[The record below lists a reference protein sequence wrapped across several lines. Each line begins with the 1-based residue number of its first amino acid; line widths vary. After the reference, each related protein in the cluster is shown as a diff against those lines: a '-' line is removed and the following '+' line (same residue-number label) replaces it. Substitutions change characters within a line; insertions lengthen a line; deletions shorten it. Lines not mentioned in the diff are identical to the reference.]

1 LLVQRR
7 MVDASKSEEQKRLL
21 SEVESLRAKVEL
33 TRNARTRDGA
43 ELERLER
50 TTALVER
57 QIDDLA

>member
-1 LLVQRR
+1 